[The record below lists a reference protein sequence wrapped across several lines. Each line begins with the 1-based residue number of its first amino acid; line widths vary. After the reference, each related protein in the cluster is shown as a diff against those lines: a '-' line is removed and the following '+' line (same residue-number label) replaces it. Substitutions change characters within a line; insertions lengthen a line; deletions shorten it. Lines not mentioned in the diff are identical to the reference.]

1 MGTQMRQTFRPMP
14 RKLRRV
20 RRIVDM
26 VACGAVLEQWA
37 VALVVAIEALEA
49 QARGQHSAKA
59 RKLLALAVLF
69 LGKTP

>member
-1 MGTQMRQTFRPMP
+1 
-14 RKLRRV
+14 
-20 RRIVDM
+20 M

-37 VALVVAIEALEA
+37 VALFVAIEALEA

-59 RKLLALAVLF
+59 WKLLALAVLF